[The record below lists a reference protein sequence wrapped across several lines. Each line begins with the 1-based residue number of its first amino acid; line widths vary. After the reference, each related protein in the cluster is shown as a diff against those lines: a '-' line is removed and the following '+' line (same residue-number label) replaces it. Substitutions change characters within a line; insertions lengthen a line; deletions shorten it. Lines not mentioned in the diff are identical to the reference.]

1 VKRLL
6 LNPFGQAA
14 TIYLVA
20 LAAMFAYPKGVLLPV
35 LGAICV
41 YSIGTAVVN
50 ALRPR
55 WWLHTAMS
63 LVAWLLLFV
72 LLNATGGAIQGKP
85 IGEDAMVL
93 LMPMMVFPLL
103 LIASGIYRRIHGP
116 TLKD

>member
-14 TIYLVA
+14 TMYLVA
-20 LAAMFAYPKGVLLPV
+20 LAMMFAYLKGVLLPV
-35 LGAICV
+35 FGALSV
-41 YSIGTAVVN
+41 YSVGTAVAN
-50 ALRPR
+50 ALRAR

-72 LLNATGGAIQGKP
+72 LLSGTGDAIRGKP

-103 LIASGIYRRIHGP
+103 LVASGIYRLTRGP